1 MFALLLSL
9 LFFVASPTESDT
21 IKVTTE
27 IDGVTVFQNQA
38 QIHRS
43 KKVDL
48 KAGTTTLVFGGLS
61 EFLNSESIQLKGN
74 GRYTLL
80 SLTTRNNFTEEQ
92 IWREDVQ
99 ELRNKRNEFQ
109 KNVQNKRAEL
119 EVISREETMLHSTQ
133 EIIKNN
139 KMSSTEITSLLDLY
153 SFKLTELIT
162 QRNRLDEE
170 VRSLNEEIDKLNRQI
185 GESGQIKRSRFV
197 EVVAEV
203 QSESAISIDFDLS
216 YLVYNA
222 GWTPSYDIRSA
233 DISSPM
239 EITYKANIYQNTG
252 IDWKDV
258 KFVINSGDPSSS
270 AIKPELNPFRL
281 GWANQNFGRS
291 SRASSNISIV
301 SNAETGIV
309 RGRVIDGETG
319 ESLPGANVSISETNQ
334 GAVTNA
340 NGTFELPIL
349 SNGRYSLRFDFIG
362 FKSITVP
369 ITISNSGYY
378 LAIPM
383 EQEMILG
390 EEIVVA
396 AISNQPG
403 VSRRKGLFDL
413 DGPMDLP
420 PPLEEPVII
429 QNQVISNQTSF
440 SYEIGIPY
448 SVPSDGK
455 EHTVEI
461 KQETIKADYNFST
474 VPKLSNY
481 AYLVGNIP
489 DWSSLNLI
497 DGNAN
502 IYFDNSFV
510 GTTFLSPEAFEDT
523 LAISLGKDER
533 IVIER
538 KKRNEYSKKN
548 FFRNKV
554 REMYSYE
561 INIRNTKSEAIS
573 ITVED
578 QLPLSTN
585 DDIKVNRMNL
595 SDGKVNED
603 TGLISWDLT
612 IEPGKTKTLLLE
624 FEIEYPKGRRI
635 NY

>member
-9 LFFVASPTESDT
+9 LVFILPPTKSDT
-21 IKVTTE
+21 LKVSTE
-27 IDGVTVFQNQA
+27 IEDVTVFQNQA
-38 QIHRS
+38 QIHRT
-43 KKVDL
+43 KKVQL
-48 KAGTTTLVFGGLS
+48 KAGTNTLVFEGLS
-61 EFLNSESIQLKGN
+61 EFVNTESIQLKGD

-80 SLTTRNNFTEEQ
+80 SLTTRNNFTEKQ
-92 IWREDVQ
+92 NWRSDVQ
-99 ELRNKRNEFQ
+99 QLRDEKDLLDTELIAK
-109 KNVQNKRAEL
+109 KAEV
-119 EVISREETMLHSTQ
+119 EVVESEIGMLYSTQ

-139 KMSSTEITSLLDLY
+139 KLSSTELSELLAMYRTNLG
-153 SFKLTELIT
+153 KLLT
-162 QRNRLDEE
+162 QKN
-170 VRSLNEEIDKLNRQI
+170 SLNREIQELSERIGALTRQI
-185 GESGQIKRSRFV
+185 RESGQIERTRFV
-197 EVVAEV
+197 EVVAEIKSDIA
-203 QSESAISIDFDLS
+203 QSLDFDLS

-222 GWTPSYDIRSA
+222 GWTASYDIRTA
-233 DISSPM
+233 DITSPM

-252 IDWKDV
+252 IDWKEV
-258 KFVINSGDPSSS
+258 KFTINSGDPSSS

-281 GWANQNFGRS
+281 AWANQNFGRVN
-291 SRASSNISIV
+291 RATSNISIV
-301 SNAETGIV
+301 SNGERGIV
-309 RGRVIDGETG
+309 RGRVIDRETG
-319 ESLPGANVSISETNQ
+319 ESLNGVSVAILETNQ
-334 GAVTNA
+334 GAVTNV

-349 SNGRYSLRFDFIG
+349 SNGRYSISFNFIG
-362 FKSITVP
+362 FKTATVP
-369 ITISNSGYY
+369 LTISNNGYY
-378 LAIPM
+378 LNVPM
-383 EQEMILG
+383 EEEMVMG
-390 EEIVVA
+390 EEVVVA
-396 AISNQPG
+396 GYGRSPG
-403 VSRRKGLFDL
+403 VSNSFSRRKEQD
-413 DGPMDLP
+413 P
-420 PPLEEPVII
+420 PEEPII
-429 QNQVISNQTSF
+429 IENQIISNQTSF

-461 KQETIKADYNFST
+461 KQESIKADYNFST

-554 REMYSYE
+554 REVYSYE

-573 ITVED
+573 ISVED

-585 DDIKVNRMNL
+585 EDIKVNRMNL
-595 SDGKVNED
+595 SEGKVNED
-603 TGLISWDLT
+603 TGLISWALT